1 MNELLPGLD
10 TKPAMLHQAM
20 RYSVETS
27 GKRLRPTLCILSH
40 ELFRPVNQSVINTA
54 CAIELLHTYT
64 LIHDDLPC
72 MDNDDLRRGKLTLH
86 KVYPESIA
94 LLAGDALL
102 TLAFQVLADNGG
114 HFAATLLSLLA
125 DLTGS
130 RGVIGGQASDI
141 LSEGKNIS
149 LEDLEYIHL
158 NKTAKLLEAS
168 IKCGAILGGA
178 SEEELKKLSYYATKI
193 GLAFQIADDILDI
206 EGDVKKTGKSSEQD
220 KKKDKATYPKFL
232 GLKESKKRLNT
243 HISEA
248 IDSLTCFGTKATSL
262 NFIANFIQ
270 TREY

>member
-1 MNELLPGLD
+1 LPDKD
-10 TKPAMLHQAM
+10 TKPAMIHQAM
-20 RYSVETS
+20 RYSVENT
-27 GKRLRPTLCILSH
+27 GKRIRPILFLLSY
-40 ELFRPVNQSVINTA
+40 ELFQDINQQVINAA

-102 TLAFQVLADNGG
+102 TLAFKVLAENGG
-114 HFAATLLSLLA
+114 PHAALLISLLA

-130 RGVIGGQASDI
+130 QGVIGGQASDI
-141 LSEGKNIS
+141 LSEGENIS

-178 SEEELKKLSYYATKI
+178 NKEEIKTLSYYATKT

-206 EGDVKKTGKSSEQD
+206 KGDIKKTGKSSFQD
-220 KKKDKATYPKFL
+220 EKQNKATYPKFL
-232 GLKESKKRLNT
+232 GLKESQIRLDQY
-243 HISEA
+243 ISEA
-248 IDSLTCFGTKATSL
+248 ITSLTCFGIKAKPL
-262 NFIANFIQ
+262 KDIANFIKY
-270 TREY
+270 REY